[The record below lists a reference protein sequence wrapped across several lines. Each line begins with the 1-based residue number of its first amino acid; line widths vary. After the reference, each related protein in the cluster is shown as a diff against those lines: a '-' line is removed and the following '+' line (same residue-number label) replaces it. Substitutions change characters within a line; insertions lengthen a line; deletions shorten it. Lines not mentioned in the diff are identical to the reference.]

1 MPEKEIGK
9 VVHYFDKA
17 GVAVVK
23 LSGSI
28 AVGDAIKIRKGENE
42 FTDIVQSMQI
52 DHEPVTSAQFGQE
65 VAVKISQKTK
75 EGASVSKVEE
85 NSQ

>member
-1 MPEKEIGK
+1 MAEKEIGK

-23 LSGSI
+23 LSGSL
-28 AVGDAIKIRKGENE
+28 AVGDAIKIAKGDNE
-42 FTDIVQSMQI
+42 FTDIVESMQI
-52 DHEPVTSAQFGQE
+52 EHETITSAQAGQE

-75 EGASVSKVEE
+75 EGAQVFKVEE
-85 NSQ
+85 

>member
-1 MPEKEIGK
+1 MAEKEIGK

-23 LSGSI
+23 LSGSL
-28 AVGDAIKIRKGENE
+28 AVGDAIKIAKGDNE
-42 FTDIVQSMQI
+42 FTDIVESMQI
-52 DHEPVTSAQFGQE
+52 EHEPITSAQAGQE

-75 EGASVSKVEE
+75 EGAQVFKVEE
-85 NSQ
+85 